1 MFIIIKFRKIQKNIE
16 LNSVLMIIILKQQIK
31 DLVETILVAIILDD
45 IYTIK
50 LLKIISINIIHNN

>member
-1 MFIIIKFRKIQKNIE
+1 MFIIINFRKIQKKIE
-16 LNSVLMIIILKQQIK
+16 LNLVLMIIILKQQIK

-45 IYTIK
+45 IFKFK

>member
-45 IYTIK
+45 IFTFK

>member
-1 MFIIIKFRKIQKNIE
+1 MFIIINFRKIQKKIE
-16 LNSVLMIIILKQQIK
+16 LNLVLMIIILKQQIK

-45 IYTIK
+45 IFTFK

>member
-45 IYTIK
+45 IYTFK